1 MPITDPKYKE
11 ASERFLASPI
21 PKIFYIP
28 ATDDPY
34 YYMEDEPPFGCHIV
48 RSVSKNEE

>member
-21 PKIFYIP
+21 PGIFYIP

-34 YYMEDEPPFGCHIV
+34 YYMQDEPPFGCRIV
-48 RSVSKNEE
+48 RNISKNED